1 MPVQNANL
9 PEIEAMKK
17 LIALCSAV
25 LLASCGSMES
35 STPAAAPAAAASASG
50 VLKSTKYLEINAAP
64 AKVWSIVKDFDGL
77 HKWHPAFSNDVLTK
91 GSNGQVGAV
100 RAITLKD
107 GPTFTESLL
116 AYSDESM
123 SYKYDILESPL
134 PLDNYLSEMRV
145 SPRGH
150 VTMVTW
156 TGSYKRKAGAKETD
170 ADVKNLIDG
179 AYEAGLRNVRNMAE
193 AN

>member
-1 MPVQNANL
+1 
-9 PEIEAMKK
+9 MKK
-17 LIALCSAV
+17 LLALCSAL
-25 LLASCGSMES
+25 LLASCASMES
-35 STPAAAPAAAASASG
+35 SQAPAPAPASSG
-50 VLKSTKYLEINAAP
+50 IITSTKYVEIQAQG
-64 AKVWSIVKDFDGL
+64 AKVWNIVKDFDGL
-77 HKWHPAFSNDVLTK
+77 HKWHPAFSNAVNTK

-107 GPTFTESLL
+107 GPTFTEELL
-116 AYSDESM
+116 AYSDENF
-123 SYKYDILESPL
+123 SYKYKIIESPL
-134 PLDNYLSEMRV
+134 PLDNYVSEMRV

-179 AYEAGLRNVRNMAE
+179 AYEAGLRNVKNMAE